1 MEPLQSTLL
10 AYLRQVPDY
19 RKARGQRFAW
29 AYLLALVAA
38 AVAAG
43 QTTVLAMTTWA
54 ETQAAQLITAL
65 QPDCPRIPSAATW
78 RRLVAHIDIAALE
91 QQIAAHNQA
100 LDAAD
105 PTIGSVTMCDGQIF
119 RGQAVDGKD
128 VRGASAHGEHTFLVS
143 LVRHDH
149 AYVLRQAAVDRKTNE
164 ITAVPDLLAGRN
176 LTGTV
181 TTMDALL
188 TQQRI
193 AHQILA
199 QGGHYLMIVKQNQP
213 ALYEAVALLFR
224 QPPVP
229 VRRGELRTAQTEGKD
244 HGRLERRT
252 LASSTALTGYL
263 SWPGAAQVMR
273 RTCRRLNMRSGLV
286 ETETTYGITSLPRA
300 LAGPNNWSNSGAG
313 TGPLRT
319 ASTMCG
325 MKPWVKIAVRSTP
338 ARRRRPWRPSATPS
352 CRYCG
357 STVGATSRL
366 QPAATPTSRN
376 ASCNSW
382 EFLHYEITLVF
393 LTADENVPQAGGL
406 RVRRRESQSSGLRYR
421 AILRAAT
428 GGSWPSPSSKYR
440 RATAR

>member
-29 AYLLALVAA
+29 SYLLALVAA

-43 QTTVLAMTTWA
+43 QTTVLTMTTWA

-65 QPDCPRIPSAATW
+65 QPDCPRIPSVATW

-188 TQQRI
+188 TQQRL

-244 HGRLERRT
+244 HGRLERRS

-300 LAGPNNWSNSGAG
+300 LAGPQQLEQFWRGHWTIENRLHYVRDETLGEDRCQVHTGQAPQALAAFRNAILSLLRFHGWSN
-313 TGPLRT
+313 
-319 ASTMCG
+319 
-325 MKPWVKIAVRSTP
+325 IA
-338 ARRRRPWRPSATPS
+338 
-352 CRYCG
+352 
-357 STVGATSRL
+357 
-366 QPAATPTSRN
+366 AATRR
-376 ASCNSW
+376 
-382 EFLHYEITLVF
+382 Y
-393 LTADENVPQAGGL
+393 ADEPQRFLRLLGVPAL
-406 RVRRRESQSSGLRYR
+406 
-421 AILRAAT
+421 
-428 GGSWPSPSSKYR
+428 
-440 RATAR
+440 

>member
-10 AYLRQVPDY
+10 TYLRQVPDY

-29 AYLLALVAA
+29 SYLLALVAA

-105 PTIGSVTMCDGQIF
+105 PTSGSVTMCDGQIF

-273 RTCRRLNMRSGLV
+273 RTCRRINTRSGLL

-300 LAGPNNWSNSGAG
+300 LAGPQQLEQFWRGHWTIENRLHYVRDETLGEDRCQVHTGQAPQALAAFRNAILSLLRFHGWSN
-313 TGPLRT
+313 
-319 ASTMCG
+319 
-325 MKPWVKIAVRSTP
+325 IA
-338 ARRRRPWRPSATPS
+338 
-352 CRYCG
+352 
-357 STVGATSRL
+357 
-366 QPAATPTSRN
+366 AATRR
-376 ASCNSW
+376 
-382 EFLHYEITLVF
+382 Y
-393 LTADENVPQAGGL
+393 ADEPQRFL
-406 RVRRRESQSSGLRYR
+406 RLLGVL
-421 AILRAAT
+421 AL
-428 GGSWPSPSSKYR
+428 
-440 RATAR
+440 

>member
-10 AYLRQVPDY
+10 TYLRQVPDY

-29 AYLLALVAA
+29 SYLLALVAA

-105 PTIGSVTMCDGQIF
+105 PTSGSVTMCDGQIF

-244 HGRLERRT
+244 HGRLERRM

-300 LAGPNNWSNSGAG
+300 LAGSQQLEQFWRGHWTIENRLHYVRDETLGEDRCQVHTGQAPQALAAFRNAILSLLRFHGWSN
-313 TGPLRT
+313 
-319 ASTMCG
+319 
-325 MKPWVKIAVRSTP
+325 IA
-338 ARRRRPWRPSATPS
+338 
-352 CRYCG
+352 
-357 STVGATSRL
+357 
-366 QPAATPTSRN
+366 AATRR
-376 ASCNSW
+376 
-382 EFLHYEITLVF
+382 Y
-393 LTADENVPQAGGL
+393 ADEPQRFLRLLGVPAL
-406 RVRRRESQSSGLRYR
+406 
-421 AILRAAT
+421 
-428 GGSWPSPSSKYR
+428 
-440 RATAR
+440 

>member
-29 AYLLALVAA
+29 SYLLALVAA

-188 TQQRI
+188 TQQRL

-244 HGRLERRT
+244 HGRLERRS

-273 RTCRRLNMRSGLV
+273 RTCRRLNLRSGLV

-300 LAGPNNWSNSGAG
+300 LAGPQQLEQFWRGHWTIENRLHYVRDETLGEDRCQVHTGQAPQALAAFRNAILSLLRFHGWSN
-313 TGPLRT
+313 
-319 ASTMCG
+319 
-325 MKPWVKIAVRSTP
+325 IA
-338 ARRRRPWRPSATPS
+338 
-352 CRYCG
+352 
-357 STVGATSRL
+357 
-366 QPAATPTSRN
+366 AATRR
-376 ASCNSW
+376 
-382 EFLHYEITLVF
+382 Y
-393 LTADENVPQAGGL
+393 ADEPQRFLRLLGVPAL
-406 RVRRRESQSSGLRYR
+406 
-421 AILRAAT
+421 
-428 GGSWPSPSSKYR
+428 
-440 RATAR
+440 